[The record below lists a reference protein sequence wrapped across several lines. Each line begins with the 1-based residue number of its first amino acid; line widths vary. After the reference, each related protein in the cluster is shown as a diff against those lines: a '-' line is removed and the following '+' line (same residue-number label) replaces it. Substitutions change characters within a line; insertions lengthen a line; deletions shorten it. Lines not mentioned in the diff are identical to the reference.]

1 MASGISAQVWTAAGM
16 FLLLT
21 VGTWLGYTGA
31 SRQSARDLEVLE
43 RTIAGHLRLA
53 ERQQELRYQAEH
65 AQRARERMEEA
76 YNVLAR
82 WLRELSRTIDEA
94 WAGSVT
100 GREEDAAKSAM
111 TLDRWPWETLRI
123 PVDIAWAELYWSSE
137 VRTLLHKFDSAS
149 ARFVLKGKT
158 ALRARST
165 MDETEGQDAGAEF
178 FVERG
183 KLKSVLSEV
192 RDQAR
197 LDLQRAGRIN
207 GP

>member
-1 MASGISAQVWTAAGM
+1 MLSGINTGVWTAAGI
-16 FLLLT
+16 FLLLA

-31 SRQSARDLEVLE
+31 SRQSARDVDVLE

-53 ERQQELRYQAEH
+53 ERQQELRHQAEH

-76 YNVLAR
+76 YDVLAR

-100 GREEDAAKSAM
+100 GREEAIAKSALI
-111 TLDRWPWETLRI
+111 LDRWPWETLRI

-137 VRTLLHKFDSAS
+137 VRSLLDKFDGAS
-149 ARFVLKGKT
+149 SRFVLKGKSS
-158 ALRARST
+158 LRA
-165 MDETEGQDAGAEF
+165 GASQEKPGGLDVGTAF
-178 FVERG
+178 FEEKA
-183 KLKSVLSEV
+183 KLHSILSEV

-197 LDLQRAGRIN
+197 QDLLDAGRLL
-207 GP
+207 GA